1 MLGAAQGANMY
12 LNGWQRIWLVA
23 SVCWIIGGSLWI
35 HSFAI
40 DDAHTG
46 YEICFHSRS
55 EGRSAEN
62 CESKYAANLH
72 AVVADPYHWLY
83 TAALTLIPDSDCLAD
98 RLRACRLGALD
109 QGRVR
114 AEAWVSDGQQFNGY
128 MLAKQGTKQADISGY
143 MLDTKYSMMS

>member
-83 TAALTLIPDSDCLAD
+83 TAALTLIPIPIVWLIVYG
-98 RLRACRLGALD
+98 LVAL
-109 QGRVR
+109 VR
-114 AEAWVSDGQQFNGY
+114 WIKAGFAPKPG
-128 MLAKQGTKQADISGY
+128 
-143 MLDTKYSMMS
+143 